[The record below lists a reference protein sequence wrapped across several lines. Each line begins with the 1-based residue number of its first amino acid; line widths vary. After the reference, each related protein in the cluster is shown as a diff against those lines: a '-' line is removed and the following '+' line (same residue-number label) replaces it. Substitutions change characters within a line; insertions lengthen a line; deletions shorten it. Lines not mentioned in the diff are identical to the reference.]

1 MSGIEDAARTAGF
14 ENAAEMRRLVCE
26 VRLAS
31 PQDIWDFKRWQ
42 DGDGTKEGLLALL
55 ERQKPPKRDFAA
67 IYPRV
72 QRCPEHGLVLEGQT
86 NRQTGRRFLGCPRYP
101 LCRHTED
108 LPDEIDDEEDG
119 F

>member
-14 ENAAEMRRLVCE
+14 ENAAEMHRLVCE
-26 VRLAS
+26 MRLAS

-42 DGDGTKEGLLALL
+42 SGDGTKEGLLALL

-67 IYPRV
+67 TCPRV
-72 QRCPEHGLVLEGQT
+72 RRCPEHGFVLEERT
-86 NRQTGRRFLGCPRYP
+86 NRQTGGRFLGCPRYP

-108 LPDEIDDEEDG
+108 FEIDDEEDG